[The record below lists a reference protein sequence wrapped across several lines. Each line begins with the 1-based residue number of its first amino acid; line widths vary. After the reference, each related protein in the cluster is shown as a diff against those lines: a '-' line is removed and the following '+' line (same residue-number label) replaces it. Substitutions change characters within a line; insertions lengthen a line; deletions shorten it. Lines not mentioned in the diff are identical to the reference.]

1 MKAVRPSNVGYFEML
16 AYATVRITLFN
27 ATKEGHRLFG
37 GAPNQSMDFN
47 LVLRFFLALLICS
60 TRFATNKKKGQ
71 QNQTNQN
78 RVILG
83 GAREKKSNKN
93 QTIRFLFLFLRSILF
108 HPSLPLVRKSKTG
121 SNVNVVCN

>member
-1 MKAVRPSNVGYFEML
+1 ML
-16 AYATVRITLFN
+16 QLELRYLMRQKKVTC
-27 ATKEGHRLFG
+27 LFG

-60 TRFATNKKKGQ
+60 TRFATNKKNGQ

-83 GAREKKSNKN
+83 GAREKKIK
-93 QTIRFLFLFLRSILF
+93 
-108 HPSLPLVRKSKTG
+108 
-121 SNVNVVCN
+121 

>member
-1 MKAVRPSNVGYFEML
+1 MYYLTKMKAVRPSNVGYFEML

-60 TRFATNKKKGQ
+60 TRFATNKKKTVTKIKQ
-71 QNQTNQN
+71 
-78 RVILG
+78 I
-83 GAREKKSNKN
+83 
-93 QTIRFLFLFLRSILF
+93 
-108 HPSLPLVRKSKTG
+108 KTD
-121 SNVNVVCN
+121 

>member
-47 LVLRFFLALLICS
+47 LVLRFFLA
-60 TRFATNKKKGQ
+60 
-71 QNQTNQN
+71 
-78 RVILG
+78 
-83 GAREKKSNKN
+83 SNKLKQSN
-93 QTIRFLFLFLRSILF
+93 FGWCE
-108 HPSLPLVRKSKTG
+108 RKKIK
-121 SNVNVVCN
+121 